1 MITRKNNKK
10 HYINCN
16 ILIPSDRDTEFYF
29 EYKRNKIILCTE
41 NISLNPDVILY
52 VSSPVKT
59 EIYLLQLGTSS
70 VYTTTTKP
78 MFRIK
83 LVNSTVLFLL
93 EEEYHKFKEIIN
105 G

>member
-10 HYINCN
+10 QYINCN

-29 EYKRNKIILCTE
+29 EYKRNKICLCTE
-41 NISLNPDVILY
+41 NISLNPDIILY

-59 EIYLLQLGTSS
+59 EIYVIQLNTSS
-70 VYTTTTKP
+70 TYSTITKP
-78 MFRIK
+78 MFRVK

>member
-10 HYINCN
+10 QYINCN
-16 ILIPSDRDTEFYF
+16 ILVPSKHDIEFYF
-29 EYKRNKIILCTE
+29 EHKRNKICLCTE

-59 EIYLLQLGTSS
+59 EIYMVQLGTSS
-70 VYTTTTKP
+70 VYTTITKP
-78 MFRIK
+78 IFRIK